1 MPSAKTLGYTRSHM
15 TIRAAA
21 VLTLLAAGTMQAQI
35 VPFSE
40 SGIAMGHIH
49 LNVADIEAQK
59 KFWISQFD
67 AQPLEHKG
75 FEGVKVPGMLILF
88 TQKAPTHTSQSTV
101 LDHFGFKVRSREEM
115 ITNARASGYEV
126 GRVFIGSEGFPN
138 AYIVGPDGINV
149 EVREDLTQKLRA
161 EAHHLHYLLPDFMDL
176 RSWYLA
182 TFPMQAS
189 KRGPHPSADI
199 PGMNLTFATGNA
211 RSSGS
216 KDGLIDHIG
225 FEVRDL
231 RSFTKKLMDQGTKVD
246 VGSRGSGDVGLPHAF
261 VTDPKGIL
269 IELTEGL
276 STY

>member
-1 MPSAKTLGYTRSHM
+1 MKFGVVAGFVVVTVRLLDAQVMPL
-15 TIRAAA
+15 
-21 VLTLLAAGTMQAQI
+21 
-35 VPFSE
+35 SE

-49 LNVADIEAQK
+49 LNVADIDAQK
-59 KFWISQFD
+59 KFWITQFD
-67 AQPLEHKG
+67 AKPLDRDGLK
-75 FEGVKVPGMLILF
+75 GVKVPGMLILF
-88 TQKAPTHTSQSTV
+88 TQKAATHPSQSTV

-115 ITNARASGYEV
+115 VAKARASGYQVTRE
-126 GRVFIGSEGFPN
+126 FIGSEGFPN
-138 AYIVGPDGINV
+138 AYIVGPEGISI
-149 EVREDLTQKLRA
+149 ELREDLTQKLLA

-182 TFPMQAS
+182 TFPMQES

-199 PGMNLTFATGNA
+199 PGMNLTFATGSA
-211 RSSGS
+211 RDLGS

-231 RSFTKKLMDQGTKVD
+231 RSFSKKLTAQGIKVD
-246 VGSRGSGDVGLPHAF
+246 ITSGASGDLGVPHAF

-276 STY
+276 TKY